1 MRFACMPHASATDL
15 TRSIKSPSGVDMT
28 RLNISFEGKDLSG
41 FNFSNADLERIN
53 LKNAIFEDAIIN
65 DTRFYGSSIEQEI
78 TLAQIMQTKSY
89 KDKDLSGASFQRTV
103 FENADFSGF
112 NMQRTMFGSSASNLF
127 TNVNFTNAD
136 LRGAGYTAGRNGWDF
151 SGQNLRSARFFR
163 AVITAETNFTGANL
177 MNVSFYDANLIDAV
191 FIRADL
197 RGANITASHIGF
209 ATMKNTI
216 GNDGEIIGFSM
227 TSAAD
232 SFSIRKHVPST
243 SNGDNI
249 VARLEFHGGNYN
261 ISGGAVLTL
270 ERGAQLECSSDTGR
284 LLTFDIDSMLM
295 INTDMDSSTRFSVR
309 SLANDSGLEFKS
321 GAKLAV
327 NIELDEDEIFNASDY
342 ASIIVMDWTDETKVV
357 GLSEFVKDETLFL
370 SLNGE
375 KFSGEWDYAIDNNK
389 FIINI
394 SQVPEPAAYAITF
407 GILAFVL
414 AARRRR
420 K

>member
-1 MRFACMPHASATDL
+1 
-15 TRSIKSPSGVDMT
+15 
-28 RLNISFEGKDLSG
+28 
-41 FNFSNADLERIN
+41 
-53 LKNAIFEDAIIN
+53 
-65 DTRFYGSSIEQEI
+65 
-78 TLAQIMQTKSY
+78 
-89 KDKDLSGASFQRTV
+89 
-103 FENADFSGF
+103 
-112 NMQRTMFGSSASNLF
+112 
-127 TNVNFTNAD
+127 
-136 LRGAGYTAGRNGWDF
+136 
-151 SGQNLRSARFFR
+151 
-163 AVITAETNFTGANL
+163 

-232 SFSIRKHVPST
+232 SFSIRKYVPST

-261 ISGGAVLTL
+261 ISRGAVLTL

-284 LLTFDIDSMLM
+284 LLTFDTDSMLM